1 MKNKDITTHII
12 QKSWLTYKKAP
23 VLHRNPQCYIE
34 KAGRKSDGIYDKY
47 TAPKIR
53 RKREYSKKKPNE
65 QSLIISGSGVMPRTQ
80 HTRDWCSASKEKEK
94 VTK

>member
-1 MKNKDITTHII
+1 MKNKDINTHII
-12 QKSWLTYKKAP
+12 VE
-23 VLHRNPQCYIE
+23 VLANIQESPGINPQCYIE

-47 TAPKIR
+47 TTPKIR
-53 RKREYSKKKPNE
+53 RKKEHSKRKPNE

-80 HTRDWCSASKEKEK
+80 HTRDWWSASKEKEK